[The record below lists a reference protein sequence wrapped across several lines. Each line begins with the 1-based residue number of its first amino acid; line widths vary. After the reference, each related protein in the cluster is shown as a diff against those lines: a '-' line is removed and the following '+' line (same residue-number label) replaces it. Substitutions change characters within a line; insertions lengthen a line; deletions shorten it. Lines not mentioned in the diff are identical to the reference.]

1 MSNTLL
7 KIKRSAVK
15 GKSPTTS
22 NVSLGE
28 LALNTNDGRLF
39 FKTTD
44 SSGTSA
50 IATLREISGGTGIT
64 ATNGVLSLDN
74 QVTAQTVGNATT
86 VPRLTINAQ
95 GQITGVTTATVAGV
109 SGFDFDS
116 SNGTLTITTSAGN
129 FSDVLTL
136 DPYTTTDLTEGTNQ
150 YHTTARA
157 RGAISAT
164 GSLSYNS
171 STGVVSFTERTD
183 QEVRNLFSSA
193 GDLSYDSSTGQ
204 FSFSAAAQAV
214 TSVNSL
220 TGAVILSTSDIAEG
234 SRLYYTNSRWDS
246 ALATKST
253 DDLTE
258 GSNQYFTNA
267 RARSAVSATNTG
279 TGYGGLSYTSGTGA
293 FSFAKV
299 TDANIRG
306 AISAGTGITYNSG
319 TGVIG
324 TSITQYTSAMADS
337 DARHAISVTDNGG
350 DGSLSYTPATGVI
363 AYTGPSASEVR
374 AHLSGSSGV
383 NYNSSTGAI
392 TADQGEI
399 RGLFSASDA
408 GGDGSFSYNSSTGQ
422 FTYTGPSASEVQAHI
437 TANKGVSI
445 SSGQINIDSD
455 NVKGMFSGGTGV
467 TYSDGAISIGQAVG
481 TTNDVQFADVTA
493 SGDVVVTGNLT
504 VNGATVTNSA
514 TNTTIEDQL
523 IELGTG
529 NTGSASGD
537 AGIVIERGDDDNVFL
552 GWDESTDRVRFATT
566 TATGASS
573 GNLTLTNANV
583 EAGRFYGDLTGDVTG
598 NADTVG
604 NLSASQFLRSDAD
617 DTMGGHITMSPGKNI
632 KYQDT
637 GGTFPTNAG
646 KFEWVLNNDYASIHA
661 NQPSSDVIDFD
672 FNIRDNAGSTD
683 RFRFWID
690 DYRGT
695 HKDVW
700 QAIMSGSAAEF
711 MMSSD
716 SSGNRSTARF
726 RIPLSGDV
734 EIDSQKVWHAGND
747 GASSG
752 LDADKLDGQHG
763 SHYLDYGNFTN
774 TPNIT
779 TTAQGAISATTSGT
793 GHGGLTYDNST
804 GVMTYAKVTDANI
817 RGAVSASGDLSYN
830 SSTGEFSFSE
840 TYSTATEILNALKT
854 VDTNTSGLNADT
866 LDGQEGTH
874 YRINVYNASG
884 TLLN

>member
-136 DPYTTTDLTEGTNQ
+136 DPYTTTDLTEGTNK

-157 RGAISAT
+157 RSAISAS

-171 STGVVSFTERTD
+171 STGVISFTERTD
-183 QEVRNLFSSA
+183 AEVRGLLSA
-193 GDLSYDSSTGQ
+193 SGDISYDNSTGVI
-204 FSFSAAAQAV
+204 SFTASASPV

-220 TGAVILSTSDIAEG
+220 TGAVTLSTSDIAEG

-299 TDANIRG
+299 TNANIRS
-306 AISAGTGITYNSG
+306 ALSAGTGITFNNG
-319 TGVIG
+319 EIAT
-324 TSITQYTSAMADS
+324 TITQYTSNMADS
-337 DARHAISVTDNGG
+337 DARNAISVTDNGG

-374 AHLSGSSGV
+374 AHLSAGTGVSYSSGQFSIGQAV
-383 NYNSSTGAI
+383 GTTDDVTFNDVLVSGDLTVTGDQTTLSVGTLSVGDKNITVADSATTSALTDGAGLTFGAWSSGTIPVLKWDHGNSRFDFNKPLKASSFVGNISGNVTGTVSDISNHDTDDLTEGASNLYFTNARARSALSASSGIDYNSSTGAF

-399 RGLFSASDA
+399 RG
-408 GGDGSFSYNSSTGQ
+408 
-422 FTYTGPSASEVQAHI
+422 
-437 TANKGVSI
+437 
-445 SSGQINIDSD
+445 
-455 NVKGMFSGGTGV
+455 
-467 TYSDGAISIGQAVG
+467 
-481 TTNDVQFADVTA
+481 
-493 SGDVVVTGNLT
+493 
-504 VNGATVTNSA
+504 
-514 TNTTIEDQL
+514 
-523 IELGTG
+523 
-529 NTGSASGD
+529 
-537 AGIVIERGDDDNVFL
+537 FL
-552 GWDESTDRVRFATT
+552 
-566 TATGASS
+566 
-573 GNLTLTNANV
+573 
-583 EAGRFYGDLTGDVTG
+583 
-598 NADTVG
+598 
-604 NLSASQFLRSDAD
+604 
-617 DTMGGHITMSPGKNI
+617 
-632 KYQDT
+632 
-637 GGTFPTNAG
+637 
-646 KFEWVLNNDYASIHA
+646 
-661 NQPSSDVIDFD
+661 
-672 FNIRDNAGSTD
+672 
-683 RFRFWID
+683 
-690 DYRGT
+690 
-695 HKDVW
+695 
-700 QAIMSGSAAEF
+700 
-711 MMSSD
+711 
-716 SSGNRSTARF
+716 
-726 RIPLSGDV
+726 
-734 EIDSQKVWHAGND
+734 
-747 GASSG
+747 
-752 LDADKLDGQHG
+752 
-763 SHYLDYGNFTN
+763 
-774 TPNIT
+774 
-779 TTAQGAISATTSGT
+779 
-793 GHGGLTYDNST
+793 
-804 GVMTYAKVTDANI
+804 
-817 RGAVSASGDLSYN
+817 SASGDLSYN
-830 SSTGEFSFSE
+830 NSTGVFSFSE
-840 TYSTATEILNALKT
+840 TYSTATELLNALKT

>member
-136 DPYTTTDLTEGTNQ
+136 DPYTTTDLTEGTNK

-157 RGAISAT
+157 RSAISAT

-171 STGVVSFTERTD
+171 STGVISFTERTD
-183 QEVRNLFSSA
+183 AEVRGLISA
-193 GDLSYDSSTGQ
+193 SGDISYDNSTGVI
-204 FSFSAAAQAV
+204 SFTETAAPV

-220 TGAVILSTSDIAEG
+220 TGAVLLSTSDIAEG
-234 SRLYYTNSRWDS
+234 SRLYYTNARWDS

-306 AISAGTGITYNSG
+306 AISAGTGITYNSS

-324 TSITQYTSAMADS
+324 TSITQYTSNMADS

-374 AHLSGSSGV
+374 AHFS
-383 NYNSSTGAI
+383 
-392 TADQGEI
+392 QG
-399 RGLFSASDA
+399 
-408 GGDGSFSYNSSTGQ
+408 T
-422 FTYTGPSASEVQAHI
+422 
-437 TANKGVSI
+437 GVSI
-445 SSGQINIDSD
+445 SSGQ
-455 NVKGMFSGGTGV
+455 
-467 TYSDGAISIGQAVG
+467 ISIGQAVG
-481 TTNDVQFADVTA
+481 TTDDVTFNDVTV
-493 SGDVVVTGNLT
+493 SGDLTVSGDQTTLNVGTLSVEDKNIVVGNNATTSAQTDGAGLTFGAWSSGTIPVLKWDHGNSRFDFNKPLKASSFVGNITGNVTGTVSDISNHSTADLTEDSSNLYF
-504 VNGATVTNSA
+504 TNARARSA
-514 TNTTIEDQL
+514 L
-523 IELGTG
+523 
-529 NTGSASGD
+529 S
-537 AGIVIERGDDDNVFL
+537 
-552 GWDESTDRVRFATT
+552 
-566 TATGASS
+566 ASS
-573 GNLTLTNANV
+573 GIDYNSS
-583 EAGRFYGDLTGDVTG
+583 TGAFT
-598 NADTVG
+598 ADQG
-604 NLSASQFLRSDAD
+604 
-617 DTMGGHITMSPGKNI
+617 
-632 KYQDT
+632 
-637 GGTFPTNAG
+637 
-646 KFEWVLNNDYASIHA
+646 E
-661 NQPSSDVIDFD
+661 
-672 FNIRDNAGSTD
+672 IRG
-683 RFRFWID
+683 FF
-690 DYRGT
+690 
-695 HKDVW
+695 
-700 QAIMSGSAAEF
+700 
-711 MMSSD
+711 
-716 SSGNRSTARF
+716 
-726 RIPLSGDV
+726 
-734 EIDSQKVWHAGND
+734 
-747 GASSG
+747 
-752 LDADKLDGQHG
+752 
-763 SHYLDYGNFTN
+763 
-774 TPNIT
+774 
-779 TTAQGAISATTSGT
+779 SAT
-793 GHGGLTYDNST
+793 
-804 GVMTYAKVTDANI
+804 
-817 RGAVSASGDLSYN
+817 GDLSYN
-830 SSTGEFSFSE
+830 NSTGVFSFSE

>member
-136 DPYTTTDLTEGTNQ
+136 DPYTTTDLTEGTNK

-157 RGAISAT
+157 RSAISAS

-171 STGVVSFTERTD
+171 STGVISFTERTD
-183 QEVRNLFSSA
+183 AEVRGLLSA
-193 GDLSYDSSTGQ
+193 SGDISYDNSTGVI
-204 FSFSAAAQAV
+204 SFTASASPV

-220 TGAVILSTSDIAEG
+220 TGAVSLSTSDIAEG
-234 SRLYYTNSRWDS
+234 SRLYYTNARWDS

-299 TDANIRG
+299 TNANIRS
-306 AISAGTGITYNSG
+306 ALSAGTGITFNNG
-319 TGVIG
+319 EIAT
-324 TSITQYTSAMADS
+324 TITQYTSNMADS
-337 DARHAISVTDNGG
+337 DARNAISVTDNGG

-374 AHLSGSSGV
+374 AHLSAGTGVSYSSGQFSIGQAV
-383 NYNSSTGAI
+383 GTTDDVTFNDVLVSGDLTVTGDQTTLSVGTLSVGDKNITVADSATTSALTDGAGLTFGAWSSGTIPVLKWDHGNSRFDFNKPLKASSFVGNISGNVTGTVSDISNHDTDDLTEGASNQYFTNARARSALSASSGIDYNSSTGAF

-399 RGLFSASDA
+399 RG
-408 GGDGSFSYNSSTGQ
+408 
-422 FTYTGPSASEVQAHI
+422 
-437 TANKGVSI
+437 
-445 SSGQINIDSD
+445 
-455 NVKGMFSGGTGV
+455 
-467 TYSDGAISIGQAVG
+467 
-481 TTNDVQFADVTA
+481 
-493 SGDVVVTGNLT
+493 
-504 VNGATVTNSA
+504 
-514 TNTTIEDQL
+514 
-523 IELGTG
+523 
-529 NTGSASGD
+529 
-537 AGIVIERGDDDNVFL
+537 FL
-552 GWDESTDRVRFATT
+552 
-566 TATGASS
+566 
-573 GNLTLTNANV
+573 
-583 EAGRFYGDLTGDVTG
+583 
-598 NADTVG
+598 
-604 NLSASQFLRSDAD
+604 
-617 DTMGGHITMSPGKNI
+617 
-632 KYQDT
+632 
-637 GGTFPTNAG
+637 
-646 KFEWVLNNDYASIHA
+646 
-661 NQPSSDVIDFD
+661 
-672 FNIRDNAGSTD
+672 
-683 RFRFWID
+683 
-690 DYRGT
+690 
-695 HKDVW
+695 
-700 QAIMSGSAAEF
+700 
-711 MMSSD
+711 
-716 SSGNRSTARF
+716 
-726 RIPLSGDV
+726 
-734 EIDSQKVWHAGND
+734 
-747 GASSG
+747 
-752 LDADKLDGQHG
+752 
-763 SHYLDYGNFTN
+763 
-774 TPNIT
+774 
-779 TTAQGAISATTSGT
+779 
-793 GHGGLTYDNST
+793 
-804 GVMTYAKVTDANI
+804 
-817 RGAVSASGDLSYN
+817 SASGDLSYN
-830 SSTGEFSFSE
+830 NSTGVFSFSE
-840 TYSTATEILNALKT
+840 TYSTATELLNALKT

>member
-74 QVTAQTVGNATT
+74 QVTAQTVGDATT

-136 DPYTTTDLTEGTNQ
+136 DPYTTTDLTEGTNK

-157 RGAISAT
+157 RSAISAT

-171 STGVVSFTERTD
+171 STGVISFTERTD
-183 QEVRNLFSSA
+183 AEVRGLLSA
-193 GDLSYDSSTGQ
+193 SGDISYDNSTGVI
-204 FSFSAAAQAV
+204 SFTASASPV

-220 TGAVILSTSDIAEG
+220 TGAVTLSTSDIAEG

-267 RARSAVSATNTG
+267 RARSAISATNTG

-293 FSFAKV
+293 LSFAKV
-299 TDANIRG
+299 TNANIRG

-324 TSITQYTSAMADS
+324 TSITQYTSNMADS

-374 AHLSGSSGV
+374 AHISAGTGV
-383 NYNSSTGAI
+383 G
-392 TADQGEI
+392 
-399 RGLFSASDA
+399 
-408 GGDGSFSYNSSTGQ
+408 
-422 FTYTGPSASEVQAHI
+422 
-437 TANKGVSI
+437 I
-445 SSGQINIDSD
+445 SSGQ
-455 NVKGMFSGGTGV
+455 
-467 TYSDGAISIGQAVG
+467 ISIGQAVG
-481 TTNDVQFADVTA
+481 TTDNVTFNDVLV
-493 SGDVVVTGNLT
+493 S
-504 VNGATVTNSA
+504 
-514 TNTTIEDQL
+514 
-523 IELGTG
+523 
-529 NTGSASGD
+529 
-537 AGIVIERGDDDNVFL
+537 
-552 GWDESTDRVRFATT
+552 
-566 TATGASS
+566 
-573 GNLTLTNANV
+573 
-583 EAGRFYGDLTGDVTG
+583 GDLTVTG
-598 NADTVG
+598 DQTTLSVG
-604 NLSASQFLRSDAD
+604 TLSVGD
-617 DTMGGHITMSPGKNI
+617 KNI
-632 KYQDT
+632 T
-637 GGTFPTNAG
+637 
-646 KFEWVLNNDYASIHA
+646 V
-661 NQPSSDVIDFD
+661 
-672 FNIRDNAGSTD
+672 
-683 RFRFWID
+683 
-690 DYRGT
+690 
-695 HKDVW
+695 
-700 QAIMSGSAAEF
+700 
-711 MMSSD
+711 
-716 SSGNRSTARF
+716 
-726 RIPLSGDV
+726 
-734 EIDSQKVWHAGND
+734 
-747 GASSG
+747 
-752 LDADKLDGQHG
+752 AD
-763 SHYLDYGNFTN
+763 
-774 TPNIT
+774 
-779 TTAQGAISATTSGT
+779 SATTSALTDGA
-793 GHGGLTYDNST
+793 GLTFGAWSSGTIPVLKWDHGNSRFDFNKPLKASSFVGNITGNVTGTVSDISNHTTADLTEDTNLYFTNARARSALSASSGIDYNSST
-804 GVMTYAKVTDANI
+804 GAFTADQGEI
-817 RGAVSASGDLSYN
+817 RGFLSASGDLSYN
-830 SSTGEFSFSE
+830 NSTGEFSFSE
-840 TYSTATEILNALKT
+840 TYSTAAELLTALKT

>member
-136 DPYTTTDLTEGTNQ
+136 DPYTTTDLTEGTNK

-157 RGAISAT
+157 RSAISAS

-171 STGVVSFTERTD
+171 STGVISFTERTD
-183 QEVRNLFSSA
+183 AEVRGLLSA
-193 GDLSYDSSTGQ
+193 SGDISYDNSTGVI
-204 FSFSAAAQAV
+204 SFTASAAPV

-220 TGAVILSTSDIAEG
+220 TGAVSLSTSDIAEG

-299 TDANIRG
+299 TNANIRS
-306 AISAGTGITYNSG
+306 ALSAGTGITFNNG
-319 TGVIG
+319 EIAT
-324 TSITQYTSAMADS
+324 TITQYTSNMADS
-337 DARHAISVTDNGG
+337 DARNAISVTDNGG

-374 AHLSGSSGV
+374 AHLSAGTGVSYSSGQFSIGQAV
-383 NYNSSTGAI
+383 GTTDDVTFNDVLVSGDLTVTGDQTTLSVGTLSVGDKNITVADSATTSALTDGAGLTFGAWSSGTIPVLKWDHGNSRFDFNKPLKASSFVGNISGNVTGTVSDISNHDTDDLTEGASNQYFTNARARSALSASSGIDYNSSTGAF

-399 RGLFSASDA
+399 RG
-408 GGDGSFSYNSSTGQ
+408 
-422 FTYTGPSASEVQAHI
+422 
-437 TANKGVSI
+437 
-445 SSGQINIDSD
+445 
-455 NVKGMFSGGTGV
+455 
-467 TYSDGAISIGQAVG
+467 
-481 TTNDVQFADVTA
+481 
-493 SGDVVVTGNLT
+493 
-504 VNGATVTNSA
+504 
-514 TNTTIEDQL
+514 
-523 IELGTG
+523 
-529 NTGSASGD
+529 
-537 AGIVIERGDDDNVFL
+537 FL
-552 GWDESTDRVRFATT
+552 
-566 TATGASS
+566 
-573 GNLTLTNANV
+573 
-583 EAGRFYGDLTGDVTG
+583 
-598 NADTVG
+598 
-604 NLSASQFLRSDAD
+604 
-617 DTMGGHITMSPGKNI
+617 
-632 KYQDT
+632 
-637 GGTFPTNAG
+637 
-646 KFEWVLNNDYASIHA
+646 
-661 NQPSSDVIDFD
+661 
-672 FNIRDNAGSTD
+672 
-683 RFRFWID
+683 
-690 DYRGT
+690 
-695 HKDVW
+695 
-700 QAIMSGSAAEF
+700 
-711 MMSSD
+711 
-716 SSGNRSTARF
+716 
-726 RIPLSGDV
+726 
-734 EIDSQKVWHAGND
+734 
-747 GASSG
+747 
-752 LDADKLDGQHG
+752 
-763 SHYLDYGNFTN
+763 
-774 TPNIT
+774 
-779 TTAQGAISATTSGT
+779 
-793 GHGGLTYDNST
+793 
-804 GVMTYAKVTDANI
+804 
-817 RGAVSASGDLSYN
+817 SASGDLSYN
-830 SSTGEFSFSE
+830 NSTGVFSFSE
-840 TYSTATEILNALKT
+840 TYSTATELLNALKT

>member
-136 DPYTTTDLTEGTNQ
+136 DPYTTTDLTEGTNK

-157 RGAISAT
+157 RSAISAS

-171 STGVVSFTERTD
+171 STGVISFTERTD
-183 QEVRNLFSSA
+183 AEVRGLLSA
-193 GDLSYDSSTGQ
+193 SGDISYDNSTGVI
-204 FSFSAAAQAV
+204 SFSASAAPV

-220 TGAVILSTSDIAEG
+220 TGAVSLSTSDIAEG

-299 TDANIRG
+299 TNANIRS
-306 AISAGTGITYNSG
+306 ALSAGTGITFNNG
-319 TGVIG
+319 EIAT
-324 TSITQYTSAMADS
+324 TITQYTSNMADS
-337 DARHAISVTDNGG
+337 DARNAISVTDNGG

-374 AHLSGSSGV
+374 AHLSAGTGVSYSSGQFSIGQAV
-383 NYNSSTGAI
+383 GTTDDVTFNDVLVSGDLTVTGDQTTLSVGTLSVGDKNITVADSATTSALTDGAGLTFGAWSSGTIPVLKWDHGNSRFDFNKPLKASSFVGNISGNVTGTVSDISNHDTDDLTEGASNQYFTNARARSALSASSGIDYNSSTGAF

-399 RGLFSASDA
+399 RG
-408 GGDGSFSYNSSTGQ
+408 
-422 FTYTGPSASEVQAHI
+422 
-437 TANKGVSI
+437 
-445 SSGQINIDSD
+445 
-455 NVKGMFSGGTGV
+455 
-467 TYSDGAISIGQAVG
+467 
-481 TTNDVQFADVTA
+481 
-493 SGDVVVTGNLT
+493 
-504 VNGATVTNSA
+504 
-514 TNTTIEDQL
+514 
-523 IELGTG
+523 
-529 NTGSASGD
+529 
-537 AGIVIERGDDDNVFL
+537 FL
-552 GWDESTDRVRFATT
+552 
-566 TATGASS
+566 
-573 GNLTLTNANV
+573 
-583 EAGRFYGDLTGDVTG
+583 
-598 NADTVG
+598 
-604 NLSASQFLRSDAD
+604 
-617 DTMGGHITMSPGKNI
+617 
-632 KYQDT
+632 
-637 GGTFPTNAG
+637 
-646 KFEWVLNNDYASIHA
+646 
-661 NQPSSDVIDFD
+661 
-672 FNIRDNAGSTD
+672 
-683 RFRFWID
+683 
-690 DYRGT
+690 
-695 HKDVW
+695 
-700 QAIMSGSAAEF
+700 
-711 MMSSD
+711 
-716 SSGNRSTARF
+716 
-726 RIPLSGDV
+726 
-734 EIDSQKVWHAGND
+734 
-747 GASSG
+747 
-752 LDADKLDGQHG
+752 
-763 SHYLDYGNFTN
+763 
-774 TPNIT
+774 
-779 TTAQGAISATTSGT
+779 
-793 GHGGLTYDNST
+793 
-804 GVMTYAKVTDANI
+804 
-817 RGAVSASGDLSYN
+817 SASGDLSYN
-830 SSTGEFSFSE
+830 NSTGVFSFSE
-840 TYSTATEILNALKT
+840 TYSTATELLNALKT

>member
-157 RGAISAT
+157 RSAISAT

-171 STGVVSFTERTD
+171 STGVISFTERTD
-183 QEVRNLFSSA
+183 AEVRGLISA
-193 GDLSYDSSTGQ
+193 SGDISYDNSTGVI
-204 FSFSAAAQAV
+204 SFTETAAPV

-220 TGAVILSTSDIAEG
+220 TGAVLLSTSDIAEG
-234 SRLYYTNSRWDS
+234 SRLYYTNARWDS

-324 TSITQYTSAMADS
+324 TSITQYTSNMADS

-374 AHLSGSSGV
+374 AHFS
-383 NYNSSTGAI
+383 
-392 TADQGEI
+392 QG
-399 RGLFSASDA
+399 
-408 GGDGSFSYNSSTGQ
+408 T
-422 FTYTGPSASEVQAHI
+422 
-437 TANKGVSI
+437 GVSI
-445 SSGQINIDSD
+445 SSGQ
-455 NVKGMFSGGTGV
+455 
-467 TYSDGAISIGQAVG
+467 ISIGQAVG
-481 TTNDVQFADVTA
+481 TTDDVTFNDVTV
-493 SGDVVVTGNLT
+493 SGDLTVSGDQTTLNVGTLSVEDKNIVVGNNATTSAQTDGAGLTFGAWSSGTIPVLKWDHGNSRFDFNKPLKASSFVGNITGNVTGTVSDISNHSTADLTEDSSNLYF
-504 VNGATVTNSA
+504 TNARARSA
-514 TNTTIEDQL
+514 L
-523 IELGTG
+523 
-529 NTGSASGD
+529 S
-537 AGIVIERGDDDNVFL
+537 
-552 GWDESTDRVRFATT
+552 
-566 TATGASS
+566 ASS
-573 GNLTLTNANV
+573 GIDYNSS
-583 EAGRFYGDLTGDVTG
+583 TGAFT
-598 NADTVG
+598 ADQG
-604 NLSASQFLRSDAD
+604 
-617 DTMGGHITMSPGKNI
+617 
-632 KYQDT
+632 
-637 GGTFPTNAG
+637 
-646 KFEWVLNNDYASIHA
+646 E
-661 NQPSSDVIDFD
+661 
-672 FNIRDNAGSTD
+672 IRG
-683 RFRFWID
+683 FF
-690 DYRGT
+690 
-695 HKDVW
+695 
-700 QAIMSGSAAEF
+700 
-711 MMSSD
+711 
-716 SSGNRSTARF
+716 
-726 RIPLSGDV
+726 
-734 EIDSQKVWHAGND
+734 
-747 GASSG
+747 
-752 LDADKLDGQHG
+752 
-763 SHYLDYGNFTN
+763 
-774 TPNIT
+774 
-779 TTAQGAISATTSGT
+779 SAT
-793 GHGGLTYDNST
+793 
-804 GVMTYAKVTDANI
+804 
-817 RGAVSASGDLSYN
+817 GDLSYN
-830 SSTGEFSFSE
+830 NSTGVFSFSE